1 VSSIEH
7 QIQHYEVTAR
17 LWFKYLHQRNFYYF
31 VFVLVASIATI
42 FTHGQQN
49 VHSVL
54 AQVLAAH
61 LRIPVDQ
68 ITAALPFKVVYCFL
82 AFCVVFALT
91 MLCHRGERTQHLAS
105 YLGRLEKDIRSQ
117 DGMAAERI
125 AFTYFHARDSFYLS
139 IVSWVFLLL
148 LVTPVVLLMF
158 GGLISHLPLG
168 FPDLRSWSGT
178 LDWFRQTTF
187 EFWIDA
193 ATLAIVGLLLFAY
206 LTRGRRH
213 G

>member
-1 VSSIEH
+1 VRALFI
-7 QIQHYEVTAR
+7 
-17 LWFKYLHQRNFYYF
+17 
-31 VFVLVASIATI
+31 LVASIAAI

-54 AQVLAAH
+54 AEVLAKY
-61 LRIPVDQ
+61 LQVPVDQ
-68 ITAALPFKVVYCFL
+68 VTAALPFKVVYCFL

-91 MLCHRGERTQHLAS
+91 MLCHRGERAQHLAS
-105 YLGRLEKDIRSQ
+105 YLARLEKDIRSQ

-125 AFTYFHARDSFYLS
+125 AFTYFHNRDSFFLD
-139 IVSWVFLLL
+139 IVSWIFLLL

-158 GGLISHLPLG
+158 GGLISHLPPS
-168 FPDLRSWSGT
+168 FPDLLSLSGT
-178 LDWFRQTTF
+178 LDWFRQSTF

-193 ATLAIVGLLLFAY
+193 ATLVIVGLLLFTY

-213 G
+213 D